1 MRQHL
6 RALSTLLGLGT
17 LVVAQVAGPAPA
29 AAAAP
34 DFPDNMSGYHNYP
47 EMVGEIRQAEADF
60 PDIVKV
66 SSIGKSYQGRD
77 IWIVKVS
84 DQVGDDEDEPEVLI
98 DALHHAREHLTTE
111 QALATLR
118 WLTRDYGSNAQ
129 ITDLVDSREIWI
141 LVALNPD
148 GMQYD
153 LTGDPFRAWRKN
165 RQPNAGPSVG
175 TDLNRNYAYRW
186 GCCNGS
192 SGNPKSITYRGR
204 RPFSA
209 PETQALRDFVA
220 GRVVHGVQQI
230 RTHVTLHTNGELI
243 LWPYGYTKKDV
254 PPDMTGLD
262 HQTFVALGRA
272 MARTNG
278 YKAEQS
284 SDLYITDGDQID
296 WLYAKYRIF
305 TYTFELFPT
314 EKRTVWGDH
323 YPDDSKIAKQ
333 TARNREALLMLINR
347 AGCPYAAL
355 GAEARKADCGPV
367 YDDLEINRGWV
378 RDPRDNDT
386 ATAGLWAVA
395 NPAATRAHGPKQLGQ
410 AASGSGTLVTGAAAG
425 KSAGSNDVDGG
436 VTSIRSRQIR
446 LPDDPANFGRLTF
459 SYSFAHSATSTDA
472 DYFRALVQAEDGT
485 RTVVFERRGAPGNLD
500 ASWRSAS
507 ASLTDWAGQTIRL
520 VFSARDGAN
529 GNLLEAQVDNVRIRN

>member
-66 SSIGKSYQGRD
+66 SSIGESYQGRN
-77 IWIVKVS
+77 IWMVKVS
-84 DQVGDDEDEPEVLI
+84 DQVGEDEDEPEVLI

-209 PETQALRDFVA
+209 PETQAFRDFVA
-220 GRVVHGVQQI
+220 SRVVHGVQQI

-254 PPDMTGLD
+254 PSDMTGLD

-355 GAEARKADCGPV
+355 GAEARKADCGPL

-410 AASGSGTLVTGAAAG
+410 AVSGSGTLVTGAAAG
-425 KSAGSNDVDGG
+425 KRAGSNDVDGG

-485 RTVVFERRGAPGNLD
+485 RTVVFERRGAPGNVN
-500 ASWRSAS
+500 ASWRPAS

>member
-84 DQVGDDEDEPEVLI
+84 DQVAEDEDEPEVLI